1 MEEQSRAPL
10 TPQLV
15 IGLVAI
21 VAGIVLMLDNLNL
34 ANAHFWFRLWPLA
47 LMGIGLAFSLDA
59 PRGSHRFIGGIL
71 FLAGAFFL
79 VNNLVFHLRF
89 HQFWPLIYVVIG
101 LILLRRGLRG
111 RLSGSTSDS
120 STIAMFSVLGGSK
133 RSCAS
138 QGFRGG
144 EATAFLGGC
153 ELDLRQA
160 SIDGEATLDVLAF
173 WGGIEVRVPEDWTVI
188 SEGVPLLGGFE
199 DQTRPPQG
207 GSMKRLVIKGFAI
220 MGGVEIRN

>member
-1 MEEQSRAPL
+1 VEEHPRAPL

-21 VAGIVLMLDNLNL
+21 VAGVVLTLDNLNL
-34 ANAHFWFRLWPLA
+34 ANAHFWFRLWPIA
-47 LMGIGLAFSLDA
+47 LMGIGLALSLDA
-59 PRGSHRFIGGIL
+59 PRGPHQFLGGIL
-71 FLAGAFFL
+71 FLVGAFLL

-89 HQFWPLIYVVIG
+89 RQFWPLIYVVIG

-111 RLSGSTSDS
+111 RWSGTPLDG

-133 RSCAS
+133 RSSAS
-138 QGFRGG
+138 QSFRGG

-153 ELDLRQA
+153 EIDLRQA
-160 SIDGEATLDVLAF
+160 SIDGQATLDVLAF
-173 WGGIEVRVPEDWTVI
+173 WGGIEIHVPEDWTVI
-188 SEGVPLLGGFE
+188 SEGVPILGGFD
-199 DQTRPPQG
+199 DQTRAPRNG
-207 GSMKRLVIKGFAI
+207 ATKRLVIKGFAI